1 MNNEEI
7 FPRDTLRALCIKHDW
22 FTSGSLLQYNKLFT
36 MNDKGSNIHDLAYNK
51 LFTMNDK
58 GSNIH
63 DLAIVIWICSSTDES
78 ISEIEKILEEHL
90 IK

>member
-36 MNDKGSNIHDLAYNK
+36 MNDKGSNIHDLA
-51 LFTMNDK
+51 
-58 GSNIH
+58 S
-63 DLAIVIWICSSTDES
+63 VIWICSSTDES

>member
-1 MNNEEI
+1 MNNEKK
-7 FPRDTLRALCIKHDW
+7 FPRDELRALCIKRDW
-22 FTSGSLLQYNKLFT
+22 FTSGSLSQ
-36 MNDKGSNIHDLAYNK
+36 YNK

-78 ISEIEKILEEHL
+78 ISDIEKILEERL

>member
-1 MNNEEI
+1 MNNEKK
-7 FPRDTLRALCIKHDW
+7 FTRDELRALCIKHDW
-22 FTSGSLLQYNKLFT
+22 FTSGSLSQ
-36 MNDKGSNIHDLAYNK
+36 YNK

-78 ISEIEKILEEHL
+78 ISDIEKILEERL